1 MKNVTLKR
9 ARLGLM
15 TALVPVALV
24 AFAPAAMAESAKSD
38 KAAYAERIGASERVN
53 FSGKLRMLS
62 QRVVATSCNYV
73 SGIDTDK
80 SGPAM
85 RAAMD
90 EFNLIVD
97 ALEFG
102 NGDLGINGEEKRKK
116 TIRRIGMLRDEWAP
130 VANGLEAVAA
140 GDKTASHLTTIAN
153 ESAPLLDM
161 AKLLVSDL
169 SAQYSDP
176 NAMTQSFAMLV
187 DISGRQRMLTQRMS
201 KNVCLASA
209 GINAEAARAELAA
222 TAQMFETSLLALSG
236 GMMSAGIAPPP
247 NAEIDDGLKVV
258 QSNWSELKPAVE
270 AILAGSEIS
279 AEERA
284 RVFNGMNQ
292 MTGNMNK
299 VVGMYS
305 DASKF
310 DNTGS

>member
-1 MKNVTLKR
+1 
-9 ARLGLM
+9 
-15 TALVPVALV
+15 
-24 AFAPAAMAESAKSD
+24 
-38 KAAYAERIGASERVN
+38 
-53 FSGKLRMLS
+53 
-62 QRVVATSCNYV
+62 
-73 SGIDTDK
+73 
-80 SGPAM
+80 
-85 RAAMD
+85 
-90 EFNLIVD
+90 
-97 ALEFG
+97 
-102 NGDLGINGEEKRKK
+102 
-116 TIRRIGMLRDEWAP
+116 
-130 VANGLEAVAA
+130 
-140 GDKTASHLTTIAN
+140 
-153 ESAPLLDM
+153 
-161 AKLLVSDL
+161 
-169 SAQYSDP
+169 
-176 NAMTQSFAMLV
+176 MLV